1 MRGYYQ
7 PRMAGTAG
15 QQGVPGK
22 QDGESKPRSRGEL
35 SRTIAILILALAVIL
50 FAVKNL
56 DQVKVNW
63 VVGSGRAPL
72 IIVILIT
79 LLVGMVISHLAGRI
93 SRRKRQK
100 DVG

>member
-1 MRGYYQ
+1 
-7 PRMAGTAG
+7 MAGTSAQPSPAEKG
-15 QQGVPGK
+15 EQQAK
-22 QDGESKPRSRGEL
+22 TRNRGEL

-63 VVGSGRAPL
+63 IVGSGRAPL

-79 LLVGMVISHLAGRI
+79 FLVGIVISHLAGRI
-93 SRRKRQK
+93 TRRKRQK
-100 DVG
+100 SGS

>member
-1 MRGYYQ
+1 
-7 PRMAGTAG
+7 MAGTSTQPSPAEKG
-15 QQGVPGK
+15 EQQAK
-22 QDGESKPRSRGEL
+22 SRSRGEL

-63 VVGSGRAPL
+63 IVGSGRAPL

-79 LLVGMVISHLAGRI
+79 LLVGIVISHLAGRI

-100 DVG
+100 SGS